1 MRVRA
6 ILLMLTLAVL
16 VAGVTTEPSPAS
28 AAAAGVTITES
39 SGSTK
44 VIEGGASDTYFVV
57 LNAQPSGTVTI
68 NFGISPVAQVSVSPF
83 ALTFTTAN
91 WGTFQAVT
99 VTAVDDT
106 VPEATHT
113 VTITHSAVGG
123 GYGGVSIPEV
133 IVKITDDD
141 PSDVTITQSGGST
154 DVTEGGATDSYTL
167 VLAAEPAGTVTI
179 SFGITPE
186 VQVVVSPPTVVFT
199 ASDWSAA
206 RTVTIT
212 AVDDAIVEGT
222 HTGTITHSA
231 AGGGYDNVVIPK
243 VVANIT
249 DNDTG
254 SVIVAESDGS
264 TAVTEG
270 GATSTYS
277 IVLDSAPSDNVIV
290 SVNADEQ
297 LDASPAALTF
307 TPSDWDTA
315 QTVTVTAVDDTA
327 VEGVH
332 VGTIDHSASG
342 VFAGV
347 STPDV
352 QVVITDNDAVTIAE
366 SGGSTDVTEGG
377 STDTY
382 TVVLDTMPSGTVTV
396 TLAPDSQLSLSHA
409 TLTFTTSNWDTAQTV
424 TVTAVD
430 NAVVEGPH
438 RATIEHT
445 VAGGGYDAIS
455 IARVVASITDDDGSV
470 IVTESAGSTIV
481 VEGGATD
488 TYTVALGALPSATVS
503 IGFGIAPEFQVS
515 ISPAPLT
522 FTPSNWN
529 VPQRVTVT
537 AVADAIVEND
547 HAATITHFAGGG
559 GYEGILAPNVEV
571 KITDEKPGATVT
583 ESGGS
588 TGVAEGGAGDSYT
601 VALDARPSGTVT
613 VTLTPDAQLSVSPS
627 TLTFTASDWD
637 SPKTVTVAGI
647 DDDVIENDHTGTI
660 VHSASGGGSDGALIP
675 DVVANIADNDA
686 VVTVMESGGS
696 TDVIEAGKTDA
707 YTVALIAEPTGSV
720 AITIEWEPQVS
731 VSPATL
737 VYTTADWDTP
747 QTVTVSAVDDA
758 FVEGAHTATIAH
770 TIGGGGYDGAPVPS
784 VVAFITDDDATITL
798 TESDGSTHVSE
809 DGATDSYALV
819 LNAEPSGD
827 VTISISTDPQV
838 YVSPSEL
845 VFTRSDWDTP
855 QTGTVTAVD
864 DISVEGAHTST
875 IAHIA
880 AGGSYNG
887 VPVPDVEAAVTDND
901 AYGVTVTKSGGT
913 VRVTEGQTTDS
924 YTVVLD
930 AEPSGE
936 VTITITPDAQ
946 VTVSPDMLTFTTST
960 WHLEQAVMVAAVD
973 DSVVEG
979 AHRGFIASV
988 PAGGG
993 YDEVLLPDIAVDV
1006 ADNDASVSIAESAGS
1021 TDVTEGRTSDTYSVV
1036 LGGKPS
1042 GVVSITISPDGQVGA
1057 SPARLRFTIFDWNM
1071 AQTVTVAAV
1080 DDLTVEGVHTGTI
1093 SHVAFGGGYDRAA
1106 IRSVKATISDNDW
1119 VGISVLESDGSTDVT
1134 EGGPSDVFMVVL
1146 DAEPPGEVTVAITA
1160 DPQVAATPE
1169 SLTFSTSTWNRA
1181 QAVVVTAVD
1190 DAEFEGA
1197 HAAAITN
1204 TPSGAGYDGA
1214 SVTSVVA
1221 NITDNDA
1228 SVTVAES
1235 GGSTDLVEGGAAD
1248 TYGVVLDTEPLGTV
1262 AVTLTP
1268 DSQVNLSRNILT
1280 FTTSTWS
1287 TKQRVTVAAVDDAE
1301 VESAHRATIVHS
1313 AAGGGYDGVTIPSIQ
1328 ANIIDDDVVRITA
1341 SGGTIE
1347 VAEGG
1352 GTDTYRVALRAEPSG
1367 NVTINIIA
1375 GSQIAVS
1382 PATLTF
1388 ITANWDRP
1396 QTVTV
1401 AASEDSLLEGTHEV
1415 AIVHSITGGYKG
1427 VSVPRVV
1434 VSIADN
1440 DAGVTITESDGS
1452 TDVTEGGAGDAY
1464 AVALD
1469 TKPLGTVTITLEID
1483 GDNQVG
1489 VSPATLTFTTASWSR
1504 AKDVAVT
1511 AFEDG
1516 AAEGEHTV
1524 TIAHSAS
1531 GGGYDNVSISHV
1543 SVTIGDKAPA
1553 VGESIAADKSVP
1565 AQDASSSEAPVAT
1578 ELEGTGPE
1586 GASDGGLPIWVLA
1599 ILSLLGGTAGVVVLL
1614 LLAAVGWRVFGFDKR

>member
-6 ILLMLTLAVL
+6 IWLMLTLAVL

-28 AAAAGVTITES
+28 AAAVGVTITES
-39 SGSTK
+39 SGSTN

-123 GYGGVSIPEV
+123 GYGGVSIAEV
-133 IVKITDDD
+133 IVKIADDD

-167 VLAAEPAGTVTI
+167 VLAAEPTGTVTI

-186 VQVVVSPPTVVFT
+186 VQVVVSPPTVFFT
-199 ASDWSAA
+199 ASDWSVPQ
-206 RTVTIT
+206 TVTIT
-212 AVDDAIVEGT
+212 AVDDAVVEGT
-222 HTGTITHSA
+222 HTGTITHSV
-231 AGGGYDNVVIPK
+231 AGGGYDNVVIPN

-254 SVIVAESDGS
+254 SVVVAESDGS

-277 IVLDSAPSDNVIV
+277 VVLDSAPSGSVTIF
-290 SVNADEQ
+290 VNADEQ
-297 LDASPAALTF
+297 LDASPNTLTF
-307 TPSDWDTA
+307 TPSDWNLA
-315 QTVTVTAVDDTA
+315 QTVTITAVDDTA

-332 VGTIDHSASG
+332 VGTIGHSASG

-347 STPDV
+347 SVPSV
-352 QVVITDNDAVTIAE
+352 RVVIIDNDAVTIAE
-366 SGGSTDVTEGG
+366 SGGSTNVTEGG

-382 TVVLDTMPSGTVTV
+382 IVVLDTMPSGTVTV
-396 TLAPDSQLSLSHA
+396 TLSPDSQLSLSHA
-409 TLTFTTSNWDTAQTV
+409 TITFTTFNWDTAQTV
-424 TVTAVD
+424 TLTAVD
-430 NAVVEGPH
+430 DAVVEGPH
-438 RATIEHT
+438 RATIKHT

-455 IARVVASITDDDGSV
+455 VPRVVASITDDDGNV

-503 IGFGIAPEFQVS
+503 ISFGIAPEFQVS

-537 AVADAIVEND
+537 AVADAIVESD

-559 GYEGILAPNVEV
+559 GYDGIVAPSVAA
-571 KITDEKPGATVT
+571 KITDEEVRATLT

-588 TGVAEGGAGDSYT
+588 TGVAEGSAGDSYT

-613 VTLTPDAQLSVSPS
+613 VTLTPDAQLGVSPS
-627 TLTFTASDWD
+627 TLTFTAADWD
-637 SPKTVTVAGI
+637 SPKPVTVAAVN
-647 DDDVIENDHTGTI
+647 DNVIENDHTGII
-660 VHSASGGGSDGALIP
+660 VHSASGGGYDGVSIP
-675 DVVANIADNDA
+675 NLVVNITDDDA

-696 TDVIEAGKTDA
+696 TAVIEAGATDA
-707 YTVALIAEPTGSV
+707 YTVALNAEPSGSV
-720 AITIEWEPQVS
+720 ATTIAWEPQVN

-737 VYTTADWDTP
+737 VYTIADWDTP
-747 QTVTVSAVDDA
+747 QTVTVSAVDDLL
-758 FVEGAHTATIAH
+758 VEGAHAATIAH
-770 TIGGGGYDGAPVPS
+770 TIGGGGYDGASVPS
-784 VVAFITDDDATITL
+784 VLAIIIDDDATVTL
-798 TESDGSTHVSE
+798 TESDGSTHVAE
-809 DGATDSYALV
+809 EGANDSYTLA

-827 VTISISTDPQV
+827 VTISISADPHV
-838 YVSPSEL
+838 TVSPGEL
-845 VFTRSDWDTP
+845 VFTTSDWETP
-855 QTGTVTAVD
+855 QTLTVAAVD
-864 DISVEGAHTST
+864 DISVEGVHTST
-875 IAHIA
+875 IAHVA

-887 VPVPDVEAAVTDND
+887 VLVPDVEAGVTDND

-913 VRVTEGQTTDS
+913 VRVTEGQTTGS
-924 YTVVLD
+924 YAVVLD
-930 AEPSGE
+930 AEPSGD
-936 VTITITPDAQ
+936 VTITITADAQ

-960 WHLEQAVMVAAVD
+960 WHLEQAVTVAAVD

-993 YDEVLLPDIAVDV
+993 CDEVLLPDIAVDV
-1006 ADNDASVSIAESAGS
+1006 ADNDASVSFAESAGS

-1036 LGGKPS
+1036 LGAKPS
-1042 GVVSITISPDGQVGA
+1042 GVVIITISPDGQVGA
-1057 SPARLRFTIFDWNM
+1057 SPARLRFTIFDWKR

-1093 SHVAFGGGYDRAA
+1093 SHVALGGGYDGVA

-1134 EGGPSDVFMVVL
+1134 EGGASDVFMVVL
-1146 DAEPPGEVTVAITA
+1146 DAEPPGDVTVAITA
-1160 DPQVAATPE
+1160 DPQVTTTPE
-1169 SLTFSTSTWNRA
+1169 SLTFATSTWNRA

-1197 HAAAITN
+1197 HTVTITN

-1214 SVTSVVA
+1214 SATSVVA

-1248 TYGVVLDTEPLGTV
+1248 TCSVVLDTEPLGTV
-1262 AVTLTP
+1262 TLTLTP
-1268 DSQVNLSRNILT
+1268 DSQVNLSRNTLT

-1287 TKQRVTVAAVDDAE
+1287 TRQRVTVAAVDDAE
-1301 VESAHRATIVHS
+1301 VEGGHRATIVHS
-1313 AAGGGYDGVTIPSIQ
+1313 AAGGGYDDVTISSVQ
-1328 ANIIDDDVVRITA
+1328 ANIVDDDVVRITA

-1352 GTDTYRVALRAEPSG
+1352 GTDAYSMVLGAKPSG
-1367 NVTINIIA
+1367 DVTINIIS

-1382 PATLTF
+1382 PATLNFT
-1388 ITANWDRP
+1388 TANWDKP

-1401 AASEDSLLEGTHEV
+1401 AAREDSLLEGTHE
-1415 AIVHSITGGYKG
+1415 ATIVHSIAGGYKG
-1427 VSVPRVV
+1427 VWVPRVV
-1434 VSIADN
+1434 ASIADN

-1452 TDVTEGGAGDAY
+1452 TDVTEGGTGDAY

-1489 VSPATLTFTTASWSR
+1489 LSPATLTFTTASWSR
-1504 AKDVAVT
+1504 AKDVVVT
-1511 AFEDG
+1511 ALEDG

-1531 GGGYDNVSISHV
+1531 GGGYDNVSISDV
-1543 SVTIGDKAPA
+1543 PVTIGDKAPA

-1565 AQDASSSEAPVAT
+1565 AQDASSSEALAAT

-1586 GASDGGLPIWVLA
+1586 GAGDGGLPIWVLA
-1599 ILSLLGGTAGVVVLL
+1599 ILSLLGGIAGVVVLL
-1614 LLAAVGWRVFGFDKR
+1614 LLAAVGWRAFGFDRR